1 MLEVSGELSRV
12 ATEWRL
18 SHPEDVVDE
27 VSATGRY
34 SQHAYLFRR

>member
-18 SHPEDVVDE
+18 THPEE
-27 VSATGRY
+27 VTSEVAKAGG
-34 SQHAYLFRR
+34 